1 MMEPGMKAA
10 RWAAVI
16 VVVAVMGGSSV
27 SAAGTTAKTAFD
39 KALVA
44 AQQWQRDAVPVSISA
59 LSVQPDGTA
68 ATWSYIFYSPQR
80 KQGFTVATKEVEIV
94 DHGEVTAYL
103 TEEIGKE
110 FVDSDQALTEAG
122 KNGLSGS
129 SDTTMSLVVMGQAT
143 DSIGPYWTVSRGFGT
158 GDVSVV
164 VDARSGKFSFR
175 NEMP

>member
-1 MMEPGMKAA
+1 MKTA
-10 RWAAVI
+10 RVAMFLVMAAVLTGI
-16 VVVAVMGGSSV
+16 SAF
-27 SAAGTTAKTAFD
+27 AAGTTAKAAFD
-39 KALVA
+39 AATAVA
-44 AQQWQRDAVPVSISA
+44 RQWQGDAVPVSIST

-68 ATWSYIFYSPQR
+68 TSWSYVFFSPQR
-80 KQGFTVATKEVEIV
+80 QQGFSVATRDGEIV
-94 DHGEVTAYL
+94 DRGEVTGYL
-103 TEEIGKE
+103 KEEISKD

-143 DSIGPYWTVSRGFGT
+143 DSSGSYWTVSRGFGA

-164 VDARSGKFSFR
+164 VDAKNGKFSFR